1 MYDDFAKFIA
11 DATKLF
17 KDNGIEFK
25 SYSPMNEPDTDYWGY
40 GSPKQEGCHF
50 DPGTSQSK
58 MITETRK
65 ALDNAG
71 FTDVLVAGMDE
82 TSLKKTANNL
92 GSLTDEAKTALGRV
106 DTHTY
111 SDRGYHAQVKAK
123 ALELGKNLWQ
133 SEVDKGGNG
142 ATLAS
147 MIIEDMNGMQPSAWV
162 MWDIVDFHKDS
173 KFVGIHRQCMGRRYG
188 RP

>member
-1 MYDDFAKFIA
+1 
-11 DATKLF
+11 
-17 KDNGIEFK
+17 
-25 SYSPMNEPDTDYWGY
+25 
-40 GSPKQEGCHF
+40 
-50 DPGTSQSK
+50 

-162 MWDIVDFHKDS
+162 MWDIVDFHK
-173 KFVGIHRQCMGRRYG
+173 IGRAHV
-188 RP
+188 

>member
-1 MYDDFAKFIA
+1 M
-11 DATKLF
+11 
-17 KDNGIEFK
+17 
-25 SYSPMNEPDTDYWGY
+25 
-40 GSPKQEGCHF
+40 
-50 DPGTSQSK
+50 
-58 MITETRK
+58 
-65 ALDNAG
+65 
-71 FTDVLVAGMDE
+71 AGMDE

-147 MIIEDMNGMQPSAWV
+147 MIIEDIDVYKRQTLFF
-162 MWDIVDFHKDS
+162 DVDSLNYIIFNCIYS
-173 KFVGIHRQCMGRRYG
+173 II
-188 RP
+188 